1 NVAAVTAQSDLM
13 TKLEEMQTEN
23 KRYQKVVIAK
33 LLSIETEIQDLKKVS
48 ILQQSVT
55 NLEDLS
61 LPDLPLQTKTDVIE
75 IERWLELPENR
86 NKLVIT
92 MGGKSAEQAIRN
104 ILEKLISSCLARHIN
119 YTGKNQKLN
128 FQTLKIG
135 EVIIDSV
142 RLHPDFATLTDQ
154 KAKEVYINY
163 FRNSK
168 ALKGGN

>member
-1 NVAAVTAQSDLM
+1 T
-13 TKLEEMQTEN
+13 
-23 KRYQKVVIAK
+23 RR
-33 LLSIETEIQDLKKVS
+33 LSRV
-48 ILQQSVT
+48 
-55 NLEDLS
+55 
-61 LPDLPLQTKTDVIE
+61 
-75 IERWLELPENR
+75 
-86 NKLVIT
+86 
-92 MGGKSAEQAIRN
+92 GGKSAEQVFRN

-168 ALKGGN
+168 ALKGGNQHQQDNVSK